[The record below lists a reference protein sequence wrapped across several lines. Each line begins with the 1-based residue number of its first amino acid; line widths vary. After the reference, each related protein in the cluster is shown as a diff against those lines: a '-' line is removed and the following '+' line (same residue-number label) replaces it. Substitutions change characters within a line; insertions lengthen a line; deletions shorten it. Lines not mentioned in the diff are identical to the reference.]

1 MKKKGWKSIYVS
13 VGLLAAFALWTT
25 LLYFVDVAAIGPRG
39 SSVGFA
45 TLNGFFHECTGAN
58 MSLYVL
64 TDWLGLVPI
73 AVALGFAVLGLVQWI
88 KRRSICKV
96 DKTLFALGGFYLIVM
111 AAYVVFEFVVVNRRP
126 VLIDGYLEASYP
138 SSTTMLVA
146 CVMPTACMQLHA
158 RIQNKTL
165 RRTMNGLI
173 FAFTVFMILG
183 RLISGVHWLSDI
195 IGGLLLSAGLVRA
208 YYGATCFLE

>member
-1 MKKKGWKSIYVS
+1 MKKGWKSIYLS
-13 VGLLAAFALWTT
+13 LGLLTAFALWTG
-25 LLYFVDVAAIGPRG
+25 LLCFVDVAAIGPRG
-39 SSVGFA
+39 SSVGFSS
-45 TLNGFFHECTGAN
+45 LNGWFHELTGAN
-58 MSLYVL
+58 MALYVL

-73 AVALGFAVLGLVQWI
+73 AVALGFAVLGLIQWI
-88 KRRSICKV
+88 KRRGICKV
-96 DKTLFALGGFYLIVM
+96 DKTLFALGGFYIVVM

-146 CVMPTACMQLHA
+146 CVMPTALMQLHA

-165 RRTMNGLI
+165 RRVIDVVIILFT
-173 FAFTVFMILG
+173 AFMVLG

-195 IGGLLLSAGLVRA
+195 IGGLLLSAGLVA
-208 YYGATCFLE
+208 TYYGATCFLE